1 MNIDEAVEILWTSA
15 QQGVHYPAALQGKL
29 TPDEGYRVQ
38 LGVLARAV
46 ASGERQSGWKIGLT
60 ADSIRG
66 MYGVSEP
73 VFGYL
78 LNGRHFTSGCSIRH
92 ADLSKPAIECE
103 LCFTLKETVQGPGVT
118 SERVREAVGAVAP
131 AFEIVDLR
139 GNMGADLPLGVADNV
154 SQWAYVT
161 GTEVQPYPGDLDLG
175 EVVVKVRR
183 NGEMVMQ
190 GKGADLIDNQLQ
202 SLTWLANKL
211 ADYGVALQAGQC
223 VMSGSF
229 IKPTPVQPGDRWD
242 TGFSRIG
249 DVSATF
255 N

>member
-1 MNIDEAVEILWTSA
+1 MNIDEAVDILWTSA
-15 QQGVHYPAALQGKL
+15 QQGVHYPEALHGKL
-29 TPDEGYRVQ
+29 TLGEGYRVQ

-46 ASGERQSGWKIGLT
+46 ASGEQQAGWKIGLT
-60 ADSIRG
+60 ADGIRG
-66 MYGVSEP
+66 MYGMAEP

-78 LNGRHFTSGCSIRH
+78 LTSRHFSSGCSISH

-103 LCFTLKETVQGPGVT
+103 LCFTLKETVQGPRVT
-118 SERVREAVGAVAP
+118 PEQVREAVGDVAP

-161 GTEVQPYPGDLDLG
+161 GSEVQPYPRDLDLG
-175 EVVVKVRR
+175 EVVINVTC

-202 SLTWLANKL
+202 SLAWLANKL
-211 ADYGVALQAGQC
+211 AEYGVALQAGQR
-223 VMSGSF
+223 VMTGSF
-229 IKPTPVQPGDRWD
+229 IKPTLVNPGDRWE
-242 TGFSRIG
+242 TSFSQIG
-249 DVSATF
+249 TVSTAF